1 MDNKVIAVGS
11 SQFDYLSVEN
21 YNELS
26 VGNVLRNAW
35 NVTWIVFFFFFYSSD
50 IFTVFCEQILQNT
63 FHCFLQLCR
72 ALPSL
77 LFVKYAK
84 Y

>member
-11 SQFDYLSVEN
+11 SQFDYLSVEY

-35 NVTWIVFFFFFYSSD
+35 NVTLFF
-50 IFTVFCEQILQNT
+50 L
-63 FHCFLQLCR
+63 LL
-72 ALPSL
+72 L
-77 LFVKYAK
+77 LFL
-84 Y
+84 